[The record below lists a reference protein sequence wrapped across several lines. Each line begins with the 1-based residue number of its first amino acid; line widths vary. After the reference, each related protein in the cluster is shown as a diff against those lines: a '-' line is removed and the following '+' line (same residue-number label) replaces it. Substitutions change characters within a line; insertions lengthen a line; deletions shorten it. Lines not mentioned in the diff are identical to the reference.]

1 MPAAVS
7 ASSAAVAKAPRPTA
21 RNALSSVVWPRD
33 RSVVGSPRQVAGD
46 KRAKWSA
53 AIASA
58 RAAPEAPSAA
68 ATSIRF
74 ASRHASSLAICDLS
88 GREQAMSRARVRLAR
103 YASTETMNAPQ
114 LVAAISPSSR
124 AKTRATEARDS
135 GDHTWMTVVHT
146 TGGRAVTKP
155 VRLPRTTLAAVKAM
169 VEPRTSAVL

>member
-1 MPAAVS
+1 MTRSGGPAV
-7 ASSAAVAKAPRPTA
+7 
-21 RNALSSVVWPRD
+21 
-33 RSVVGSPRQVAGD
+33 VVGAIDIGSNSVYLTLAKFDGD
-46 KRAKWSA
+46 RIVYLQKVKD
-53 AIASA
+53 SA
-58 RAAPEAPSAA
+58 RLAAELGPDG
-68 ATSIRF
+68 R
-74 ASRHASSLAICDLS
+74 LS
-88 GREQAMSRARVRLAR
+88 EQAMSRARVRLAR